1 MAEIYH
7 AVMQKHYYYI
17 TSLLLILF
25 FTPYALAQQASTAT
39 THFVGD
45 NGKQW
50 FEYEP
55 IWNKLQKFYG
65 NAMPPQITIKF
76 TNAKGVSRFNPKKN
90 WILIDRQSYQKE
102 GVRVI
107 AHEASH
113 LCLNLLTNGASNR
126 EQFRFM
132 DEGFAEIISR
142 RIAGNLDQYKLDQ
155 VLPTAALQLQ
165 KGNLSFAKVQKWSE
179 YFGGPYMDRW
189 YAYAVGASFDF
200 FIIDQFG
207 EEKLKE
213 LFIAIGSSRD
223 FTTAVHKALGKT
235 LDVLEADW
243 KAYLTKIPL
252 SFAEPQI
259 TKFFPLNNALDVPTD
274 LSEIF
279 ISFSVPMVTNIR
291 VIANCDEG
299 ICYTN
304 AYWKDRKKL
313 AIRLP
318 KQLLANHKYTV
329 RLGHDGQMLKSQSGI
344 PLPITIWKF
353 TTKREK
359 TAEARS
365 QAEL

>member
-7 AVMQKHYYYI
+7 AVMRKYYYYI
-17 TSLLLILF
+17 ACLLLILF
-25 FTPYALAQQASTAT
+25 FIPYALAQQTASIAM

-45 NGKQW
+45 DGKQW
-50 FEYEP
+50 FEYET
-55 IWNKLQKFYG
+55 IWNKLRDFYG
-65 NAMPPQITIKF
+65 HAMPPQITIKF
-76 TNAKGVSRFNPKKN
+76 TDARGVSRFNPKKN
-90 WILIDRQSYQKE
+90 WILINRQGYQKE

-113 LCLNLLTNGASNR
+113 LCLNLLTNGASNQ

-132 DEGFAEIISR
+132 DEGF
-142 RIAGNLDQYKLDQ
+142 DQA
-155 VLPTAALQLQ
+155 LPTAALQLQ
-165 KGNLSFAKVQKWSE
+165 KGNLSFAKIEKWSK

-189 YAYAVGASFDF
+189 YAYEVGASFDF
-200 FIIDQFG
+200 FIIDKFG

-223 FTTAVHKALGKT
+223 FTIAVHKTLGKT

-243 KAYLTKIPL
+243 KTYLTKIPL
-252 SFAEPQI
+252 SLAEPQI
-259 TKFFPLNNALDVPTD
+259 MAFFPPSNALDVPTD

-279 ISFSVPMVTNIR
+279 VNFSIPMATNIR

-318 KQLLANHKYTV
+318 KRLLANHKYTV
-329 RLGHDGQMLKSQSGI
+329 RLGHEGQMLKSQTGI
-344 PLPITIWKF
+344 PLPITTWEF
-353 TTKREK
+353 TTKR
-359 TAEARS
+359 
-365 QAEL
+365 